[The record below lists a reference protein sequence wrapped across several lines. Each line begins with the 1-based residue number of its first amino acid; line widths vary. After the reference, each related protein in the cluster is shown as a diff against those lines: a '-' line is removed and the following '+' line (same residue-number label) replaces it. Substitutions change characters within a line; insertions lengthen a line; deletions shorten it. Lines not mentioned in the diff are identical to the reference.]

1 MQRRYGLMV
10 LAGLACAVTSCA
22 ASPAASTTPRAS
34 PSASHEP
41 NASDPAASPLATM
54 SPEPAGTPPITTD
67 SVAAVVTN
75 DLVVR
80 TKPGTE
86 VDSEILRPYLNAP
99 QLLYVIGGPVTANGY
114 EWYLVAPLFPDYLP
128 HGEDPPSGWVAAGG
142 KDGEAWIA
150 TSQLHC
156 PQPNLHR
163 IMQLSELARLA
174 CFGDRELTLQGTSSG
189 CFVADPVTVEP
200 QWLSSSGCNLKPDG
214 YDPQSVP
221 APGPLL
227 MRSAGWFP
235 GWDYGEGGRFTITGR
250 FDDPVA
256 TSCRSTPGNEF
267 AEPPAPE
274 SVVLQ
279 CRTQFVVTGIEP
291 R

>member
-1 MQRRYGLMV
+1 
-10 LAGLACAVTSCA
+10 
-22 ASPAASTTPRAS
+22 
-34 PSASHEP
+34 
-41 NASDPAASPLATM
+41 M

-86 VDSEILRPYLNAP
+86 VDSEILRRYLNAP

-156 PQPNLHR
+156 PRPNLHR
-163 IMQLSELARLA
+163 IMELSELARLA

-221 APGPLL
+221 APGPLDAL
-227 MRSAGWFP
+227 GWL
-235 GWDYGEGGRFTITGR
+235 GSLIGTMEREGGSPSRAVSTIRWRPAADLRPETNSPSR
-250 FDDPVA
+250 PLRNP
-256 TSCRSTPGNEF
+256 SCCN
-267 AEPPAPE
+267 AEPSSSSRASNRGDASLLAPGLR
-274 SVVLQ
+274 SPSALPYL
-279 CRTQFVVTGIEP
+279 CKTCYRLATAG
-291 R
+291 